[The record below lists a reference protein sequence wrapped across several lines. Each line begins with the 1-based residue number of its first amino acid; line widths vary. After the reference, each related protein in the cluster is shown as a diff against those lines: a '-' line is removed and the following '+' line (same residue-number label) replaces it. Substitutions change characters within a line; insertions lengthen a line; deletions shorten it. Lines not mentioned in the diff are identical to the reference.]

1 MLKLDQ
7 GKSLKDLAER
17 AAIDLTAQLE
27 ILGSPGLAPSIEL
40 QGDGTAR
47 ITALAS
53 ADEAGPGV
61 LTFAVDRKF
70 LEKAESAGAAAVIVT
85 PQVAGQVTVPAL
97 VTSEPRLVFAVLLG
111 LLGRERQPAPVAGEA
126 FFVDRASVSLGEDV
140 VIGPQAFIGRGV
152 KIGARTVI
160 APQVYLDDGVEIGE
174 DCLIHPRAVLRWGVR
189 VGSRCQ
195 IHAGAVIGEDGFG
208 YTQLPD
214 PGRGRLIHFK
224 NAHLGGVVIEDDVE
238 IGAQAAI
245 DRGLVSDTVIG
256 RGSKLDNLVQIGH
269 NVRVGRD
276 CIIVS
281 QVGIGGHSV
290 IGDRVFLLGQAG
302 LGPGVVIGEDAIV
315 TAQSGLGSGELPA
328 GRRAWSGT
336 PLRPSDEAYQIMALS
351 ATQLPKVRRFFQE
364 FKKSG
369 SFDGLK
375 DAFFAAGD
383 KKGREND

>member
-1 MLKLDQ
+1 MFKFDRA
-7 GKSLKDLAER
+7 KSLAELTEWAAVDLA
-17 AAIDLTAQLE
+17 AQLE
-27 ILGSPGLAPSIEL
+27 ALETPGLAPSIEL
-40 QGDGTAR
+40 RGDGAALV
-47 ITALAS
+47 TALAS
-53 ADEAGPGV
+53 ADEAGPGAMA
-61 LTFAVDRKF
+61 FATNQKF
-70 LEKAESAGAAAVIVT
+70 LDKIQKAGAAAVIV
-85 PQVAGQVTVPAL
+85 PPKEADHAKIPSL
-97 VTSEPRLVFAVLLG
+97 VTAEPRLVFAVLLG
-111 LLGRERQPAPVAGEA
+111 LLGRERQPAPPSGEA
-126 FFVDRASVSLGEDV
+126 FFVDRASATLGEGV
-140 VIGPQAFIGRGV
+140 VIGPQAYIGRGV

-160 APQVYLDDGVEIGE
+160 GPQVYLDEGVEIGE

-189 VGSRCQ
+189 VGRRCQ
-195 IHAGAVIGEDGFG
+195 IHVGAVLGEDGFG

-238 IGAQAAI
+238 IGAQTSV

-269 NVRVGRD
+269 NVKVGRD

-290 IGDRVFLLGQAG
+290 IGDRAFLLGQVG

-351 ATQLPKVRRFFQE
+351 ASQLPKVRRFFQDL
-364 FKKSG
+364 KKSD
-369 SFDGLK
+369 SFDSLK
-375 DAFFAAGD
+375 EAFFAAGD
-383 KKGREND
+383 KKPGEK